1 MHNVIKH
8 FRTGAGLSWRSTR
21 SLFVLCGTSV
31 VEEIRARLCHIISV
45 HSQVGGL
52 LLKTLLFT
60 VSFQNKSVIIISL
73 MLLAYS
79 GRSSVV
85 FSCHLYSALLSHLT
99 WCYRYDYRGIDNHTG
114 DNWCSAWQLQ
124 VLDTSEN
131 FALGSPVVSLHSNPW
146 ASLHK
151 AITLYS
157 IVKDCILLY
166 L

>member
-1 MHNVIKH
+1 MSHY
-8 FRTGAGLSWRSTR
+8 
-21 SLFVLCGTSV
+21 LCTFT
-31 VEEIRARLCHIISV
+31 CW
-45 HSQVGGL
+45 GL

-131 FALGSPVVSLHSNPW
+131 VALGSPVVSLHSNPW
-146 ASLHK
+146 ASHHK

-157 IVKDCILLY
+157 IVKDFFFIEFLNNCFLTFSDIRAFIIQSKHSVLY
-166 L
+166 AE